1 MQYRNVIAVEIKLL
15 NFFYLICR
23 NSHGSVVKKLNFHRH
38 TWVLVVLSPTS
49 H

>member
-1 MQYRNVIAVEIKLL
+1 MQYRNVIDIELELL
-15 NFFYLICR
+15 NFFYLIYR

-38 TWVLVVLSPTS
+38 TWVLVLQSPTS